1 MFKILGFT
9 YLKKKIHL
17 FFETY
22 GILTTGFLS
31 GKAFATLIP
40 THTALIVDHILNK
53 DRNGLFQ
60 LFGTMLINSKNKN
73 EITRLRNKIVPLG
86 KREKGPKY
94 QESLNNNNL
103 TVNFFHD
110 NVQYLT
116 KSG

>member
-1 MFKILGFT
+1 MQILSIVQNPGLHL
-9 YLKKKIHL
+9 LKEKNSFI
-17 FFETY
+17 FETY

-60 LFGTMLINSKNKN
+60 LFGTRLINSKNKN

-86 KREKGPKY
+86 KREKRP
-94 QESLNNNNL
+94 
-103 TVNFFHD
+103 
-110 NVQYLT
+110 
-116 KSG
+116 